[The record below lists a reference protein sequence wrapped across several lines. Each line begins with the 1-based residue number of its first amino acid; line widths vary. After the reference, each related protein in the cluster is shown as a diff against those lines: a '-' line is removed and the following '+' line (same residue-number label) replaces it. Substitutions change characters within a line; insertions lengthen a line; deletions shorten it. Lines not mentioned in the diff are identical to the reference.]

1 MPMKPASIALI
12 KSELKNAHPSQLVD
26 ICLRMAKF
34 KLENKELLSYLLFE
48 VEDEPSYIRDIKLEM
63 EELFAAMNLQS
74 LYLAKKTIRKVL
86 RHINK
91 YIRISGQKT
100 TEVELRIHFCHIL
113 KESGLRMAQN
123 RVVRNIF
130 EREHER
136 IIKAINSL
144 HEDLQYD
151 YFEELN
157 KLQV

>member
-1 MPMKPASIALI
+1 MTMKPASVSLI

-34 KLENKELLSYLLFE
+34 KLENKELLTYLLFE

-86 RHINK
+86 RYINK
-91 YIRISGQKT
+91 YIRISGQKI
-100 TEVELRIHFCHIL
+100 TEVELRMHFCRIL
-113 KESGLRMAQN
+113 NESDLRIDQN
-123 RVVRNIF
+123 RVVKNIY
-130 EREHER
+130 ERECER
-136 IIKAINSL
+136 IQKAINGL

-151 YFEELN
+151 YTEELN
-157 KLQV
+157 KL